1 MDVAK
6 INELQ
11 DHFDGRGRL
20 KQVANAIKCFTKN
33 ASVFYSYIDGW
44 GNKKCVNIPIEPS
57 DLLPLIQR
65 YIDSIDKDIIALTSP
80 QPIKVLVNNYANLEY
95 CILDY
100 QNRYPKTAT
109 SYETITSRLSEIY
122 NARLAD
128 GDMEE
133 LYRSQSYHIEV
144 CSDWQ
149 DKIYMFSLLGV
160 ENDTAVFQF
169 DDIYKL

>member
-44 GNKKCVNIPIEPS
+44 GNKKCINIPIEPS
-57 DLLPLIQR
+57 DLLPLLQR
-65 YIDSIDKDIIALTSP
+65 YIDGIDKDIIALTTP
-80 QPIKVLVNNYANLEY
+80 TIKVLVNNYADLEY
-95 CILDY
+95 SILDY

-109 SYETITSRLSEIY
+109 SYETIASRLKEIY
-122 NARLAD
+122 LARVEGSDQDDL
-128 GDMEE
+128 M
-133 LYRSQSYHIEV
+133 RPQSYHIEV

-149 DKIYMFSLLGV
+149 DKIYMFSLVGV
-160 ENDTAVFQF
+160 EGDTAVFRF